1 MTTVADAS
9 STTSRPTPTKRQ
21 KEQENAT
28 TGGGEVNDCINGT
41 VRIATREQRTCE
53 DRRHAVQPTPMRYA
67 AIMPSAT
74 QSCSP
79 ADREILDVAV
89 RLSVT
94 QRPTMELMVG
104 GCMRSMEYSA
114 SVTWLPELSP
124 TKVVICEYK
133 YKCNDGLES
142 WSQGLNTKAQGS
154 PRPN

>member
-1 MTTVADAS
+1 
-9 STTSRPTPTKRQ
+9 
-21 KEQENAT
+21 
-28 TGGGEVNDCINGT
+28 
-41 VRIATREQRTCE
+41 
-53 DRRHAVQPTPMRYA
+53 MRYA
-67 AIMPSAT
+67 AIMPNAT
-74 QSCSP
+74 HSCSP

-124 TKVVICEYK
+124 TKVVICIYK
-133 YKCNDGLES
+133 YKEKYSDGLES